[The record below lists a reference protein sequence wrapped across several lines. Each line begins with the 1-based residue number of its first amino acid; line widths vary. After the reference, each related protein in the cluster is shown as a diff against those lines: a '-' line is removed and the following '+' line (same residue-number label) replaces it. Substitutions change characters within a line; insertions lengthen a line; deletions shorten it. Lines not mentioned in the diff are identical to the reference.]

1 MKVSTSLQQVNNN
14 LTEAQQLRAEKEKAR
29 QLEAEYQRQLKKVLI
44 DKMIVFINGE
54 DLSAIKLNIINN
66 KYEIIEQAAN
76 EIYNMTEKK
85 EVLNRTSD
93 DKITDT
99 IIINKYNKS
108 YIDISDDLSGLFYK
122 ILNDLLKDETEKEK
136 AEKAREKQEKEEKQ
150 TLLYNYLEALIQG
163 EGLQKLDISIMNLQR
178 EKLKRMI
185 AEELEREY
193 NQEFLK
199 MYNKT
204 IKELKA
210 NYQTEAD
217 ILKAENQTKNKPLS
231 IWWKLAAITSLL
243 NKKH

>member
-44 DKMIVFINGE
+44 DKMIVFIDGG

-85 EVLNRTSD
+85 EILNRTSD
-93 DKITDT
+93 NKITDT
-99 IIINKYNKS
+99 ITVNKYNKS
-108 YIDISDDLSGLFYK
+108 YINISDDLSELFYK
-122 ILNDLLKDETEKEK
+122 ILNDLLKDEIEKQK
-136 AEKAREKQEKEEKQ
+136 AEKETLQNDLFIYLSHLIKLDGLEHFQENYTTLQLERIKQNVANELKTEYNPSFID
-150 TLLYNYLEALIQG
+150 LYN
-163 EGLQKLDISIMNLQR
+163 K
-178 EKLKRMI
+178 
-185 AEELEREY
+185 
-193 NQEFLK
+193 
-199 MYNKT
+199 
-204 IKELKA
+204 
-210 NYQTEAD
+210 
-217 ILKAENQTKNKPLS
+217 ILKKIYNNYKVESEAIQAQQEAKNKPLS